1 MARVLAVDDS
11 VSVRRLVSATLTDA
25 GHEVT
30 EASNGAE
37 GLKAAKNGTFNLVIS
52 DLNMPIMDGLTFI
65 KFLRTMAA
73 YRSTPILVL
82 TTEMDPRKKKSA
94 KDAGAT
100 GWIVKPFD
108 PEQLLSTIRKVLG

>member
-11 VSVRRLVSATLTDA
+11 VLVRRLVATTLTDA
-25 GHEVT
+25 GYEVT
-30 EASNGAE
+30 EAANGAE
-37 GLKAAKNGTFNLVIS
+37 ALKAARQSVFNLVIS

-65 KFLRTMAA
+65 KFVRTLAA
-73 YRSTPILVL
+73 YKSTPILIL
-82 TTEMDPRKKKSA
+82 TTDMDPRNKKSA